1 MALDAPGGSE
11 ALPTVDVG
19 EGGVAVD
26 RRRPRPQ
33 PVRGAGAHRLDGDRR
48 VGGGGAGDL
57 RAYARTELPE
67 MAADGRLDPLPS
79 RTASLQGVPDTL
91 VGLPERQ
98 VSGEIVYVAS

>member
-1 MALDAPGGSE
+1 
-11 ALPTVDVG
+11 
-19 EGGVAVD
+19 
-26 RRRPRPQ
+26 
-33 PVRGAGAHRLDGDRR
+33 
-48 VGGGGAGDL
+48 
-57 RAYARTELPE
+57 